1 MSLLQITEPG
11 QTVDPHLRKRAA
23 GIDLG
28 TTNSLVAGFRDGVV
42 TTLADEHGNHLMPSV
57 VRYRPEQEPQVGLA
71 AYESAIT
78 DPVNTIVSVKR
89 LMGRG
94 LQDIHRVGNRMP
106 YDFVEGDS
114 GMPYFRT
121 VNGNISPVAVSAEIL
136 KALTQRAENSLAGE
150 LDGVVITVPAYFDD
164 AQRQATKDA
173 AQLAGLTLLRLL
185 NEPTAA
191 AVAYGLASG
200 VEGVIAIYDLGGGT
214 FDISLLRLN
223 RGVFEVLATGGDSA
237 LGGDDIDRKLA
248 EWILQQAGFEDEL
261 SIGQL
266 RSLLIY
272 SRNLKETLS
281 AQESTKISVDL
292 GELQWQGNLCR
303 AQLNELMDPL
313 LNDTLKACRR
323 TVRDAGIDYQ
333 EIMNVVMVGG
343 STRIPLVRQLVGNL
357 FGKEPLTDIDPD
369 RVVAI
374 GAAIQG
380 DVLVGNKPDDEML
393 LLDVLPLSLG
403 IETMGSLVEK
413 IIHRNTTIPVA
424 KAQEFTTYQDGQ
436 TAMLIHVLQ
445 GERELV
451 KDCRSLA
458 RFELNGIPPM
468 VAGAAHIRVTFQVDA
483 DGLLSV
489 TARETG
495 SGIETGVEVQPSYGL
510 SEDEIV
516 TMLRESLT
524 SAKEDAEAR
533 ALNESIVEA
542 RRMISALTAALAVD
556 SHELLSS
563 LEIEEL
569 NEGIKRLQ
577 AVVQRQD
584 SRDINTAIELL
595 GKASEEYAA
604 RRMDAGV
611 RAALA
616 GLQIED
622 LEKGLQQ

>member
-11 QTVDPHLRKRAA
+11 QSVDPHLRKRAA

-28 TTNSLVAGFRDGVV
+28 TTNSLVAGMRSGVM
-42 TTLADEHGNHLMPSV
+42 TTFADEHGHHLMPSV
-57 VRYRPEQEPQVGLA
+57 VRYRPEQEPQVGLT
-71 AYESAIT
+71 AYQSAKT

-94 LQDIHRVGNRMP
+94 LQDIHRIGNRMP
-106 YDFVEGDS
+106 YEFVEGDS

-121 VNGNISPVAVSAEIL
+121 VNGNISPVAVSAELL
-136 KALTQRAENSLAGE
+136 KTLAKRAENSLAGE

-191 AVAYGLASG
+191 AVAYGLESDA
-200 VEGVIAIYDLGGGT
+200 EGVVAIYDLGGGT

-223 RGVFEVLATGGDSA
+223 RGVFEVLATGGDSDF
-237 LGGDDIDRKLA
+237 GGDDIDRTLA
-248 EWILQQAGFEDEL
+248 EWILQQAGFEDDL
-261 SIGQL
+261 SIAQL

-272 SRNLKETLS
+272 CKDLKETLS
-281 AQESTKISVDL
+281 AEESTKVFVDL
-292 GELQWQGNLCR
+292 GDLRWSGTLCR
-303 AQLNELMDPL
+303 SELNELMDPL
-313 LNDTLKACRR
+313 LNDTIKACRR
-323 TVRDAGIDYQ
+323 TVRDAGIDYTA
-333 EIMNVVMVGG
+333 ITNVVMVGG
-343 STRIPLVRQLVGNL
+343 STRIPLVRQQVGNL

-374 GAAIQG
+374 GAAIQAN
-380 DVLVGNKPDDEML
+380 VLVGNKSDDEML

-403 IETMGSLVEK
+403 IETMGGLVEK
-413 IIHRNTTIPVA
+413 IIYRNTAIPVA
-424 KAQEFTTYQDGQ
+424 KAQEFTTYKDGQ

-458 RFELNGIPPM
+458 RFEFHGIPPM
-468 VAGAAHIRVTFQVDA
+468 AAGAAHIRVTFQVDA

-489 TARETG
+489 TAMETG

-516 TMLRESLT
+516 TMLQESLT
-524 SAKEDAEAR
+524 SAQEDAEAR

-542 RRMISALTAALAVD
+542 QRMINALTAALAAD
-556 SHELLSS
+556 SRELLSAQ
-563 LEIEEL
+563 EIAVL
-569 NEGIKRLQ
+569 NEGMGRLQ
-577 AVVQRQD
+577 SVMEGLDYQ
-584 SRDINTAIELL
+584 DINDAVELL

-622 LEKGLQQ
+622 LETGLEQ